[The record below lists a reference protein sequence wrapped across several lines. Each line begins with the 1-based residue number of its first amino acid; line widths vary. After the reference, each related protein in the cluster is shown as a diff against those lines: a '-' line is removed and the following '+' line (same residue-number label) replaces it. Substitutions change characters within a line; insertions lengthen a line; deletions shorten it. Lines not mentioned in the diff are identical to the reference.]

1 MTEILSAF
9 GRAARDFTQGGVLWH
24 AIWPPMLSAIVW
36 VTIGVLVWTDG
47 LLAMERLIPALP
59 WSGWEVLARW
69 AAIFLLLAGFATLT
83 YVTAL
88 LLVAL
93 VALPLL
99 VNRIA
104 ARDYPDLVCRGE
116 NVFVGSL
123 VNTLVAGLVF
133 VVGGLASLPLLLI
146 PGVILVLPLAWAAW
160 LNQRTFR
167 FDALAE
173 HATRD
178 ELKQLTELHGSGFL
192 ILGVGTAAL
201 AHVPILQVLA
211 PTYTAVVFVHYGL
224 GALRRLRAAQ
234 GVQL

>member
-1 MTEILSAF
+1 MKEILSAF

-24 AIWPPMLSAIVW
+24 AIWPPLVSVALW
-36 VTIGVLVWTDG
+36 VTIGVVVWSDG

-59 WSGWEVLARW
+59 WSGWELIARW
-69 AAIFLLLAGFATLT
+69 AAVFLLLAGFATLT

-88 LLVAL
+88 LLVAI

-99 VNRIA
+99 INRIA
-104 ARDYPDLVCRGE
+104 ARDYPDLVHRGE

-123 VNTLVAGLVF
+123 ANTLVAGLVF
-133 VVGGLASLPLLLI
+133 IVGGLASLPLLLI

-178 ELKQLTELHGSGFL
+178 ELKQLAESHSGGFL
-192 ILGVGTAAL
+192 ALGFGTAAL

-211 PTYTAVVFVHYGL
+211 PTYAAVVFVHYGL
-224 GALRRLRAAQ
+224 GALRRLRADQ